1 MRIAGRRPTLDEF
14 PRLPE
19 EKPAL
24 ELVDGEV
31 TQKVSPKTVHSVL
44 QYEGCAQINGFARPR
59 KLGRAFPEHR
69 SSYAGASTVPDV
81 AVFVWDR
88 LPRDA
93 AGRWID
99 DVDYPPDIAIKILS
113 PGQTLGDLDT
123 RCRWYVANAVRVAIL
138 VEPRRRQVRVYWPG
152 AAPDVVT
159 TSGSIDMSEVIPG
172 FGFDVGSQ
180 FAALD
185 ED

>member
-1 MRIAGRRPTLDEF
+1 MTIAGRRLTLDEF
-14 PRLPE
+14 LRLPE

-31 TQKVSPKTVHSVL
+31 TQKASPKTVHSVL
-44 QYEGCAQINGFARPR
+44 RYEGCALVNAYARPR
-59 KLGRAFPEHR
+59 RLARAFVEHR

-93 AGRWID
+93 AGNWID
-99 DVDYPPDIAIKILS
+99 DVDYPPDIAIEILS
-113 PGQTLGDLDT
+113 PGQAIGHLDE
-123 RCRWYVANAVRVAIL
+123 RCRWYVANGVRVAIF
-138 VEPRRRQVRVYWPG
+138 VEPRRRRARAYRPG
-152 AAPDVVT
+152 AEPLVVDVT
-159 TSGSIDMSEVIPG
+159 GTIDLDDIIPG
-172 FGFDVGSQ
+172 FRFDVGAL

-185 ED
+185 AD

>member
-1 MRIAGRRPTLDEF
+1 MTIAGRRLTLDEF
-14 PRLPE
+14 LQLPE

-44 QYEGCAQINGFARPR
+44 QMAGRDLVDGFARPR
-59 KLGRAFPEHR
+59 RLARAFVEHR
-69 SSYAGASTVPDV
+69 SSYDGASTVPDV

-93 AGRWID
+93 AGNWID
-99 DVDYPPDIAIKILS
+99 DVAYPPDIVIEILS
-113 PGQTLGDLDT
+113 PGQTIGDVEDK
-123 RCRWYVANAVRVAIL
+123 CRWYVAHGVRVAIF
-138 VEPRRRQVRVYWPG
+138 VEPGRRRARAYRSG
-152 AAPDVVT
+152 AEPVAVT
-159 TSGSIDMSEVIPG
+159 GRGALDLDDVIPG
-172 FGFDVGSQ
+172 FRFDVGAL

-185 ED
+185 DD

>member
-1 MRIAGRRPTLDEF
+1 MTIAGRRLTLDEF
-14 PRLPE
+14 LRLPE

-44 QYEGCAQINGFARPR
+44 QMAGRDLVDGFARPR
-59 KLGRAFPEHR
+59 KLARAFVEHR

-99 DVDYPPDIAIKILS
+99 DVDYPPDIAIEILS
-113 PGQTLGDLDT
+113 PGQ
-123 RCRWYVANAVRVAIL
+123 AIGEL
-138 VEPRRRQVRVYWPG
+138 EQ
-152 AAPDVVT
+152 
-159 TSGSIDMSEVIPG
+159 
-172 FGFDVGSQ
+172 
-180 FAALD
+180 
-185 ED
+185 